1 MLDPLEQ
8 FRTSIF
14 GRVTVLFV
22 IQIALS
28 VLVIWASM
36 HQGEEGGMVRGA
48 VLTFTSR
55 VNTDFCGASCQWSL
69 IVIARFICGMVMHV
83 SLQGELLMGMSMM
96 KYSANHPWKF
106 LSWKQ
111 AFLAGLL
118 QTVTVIV
125 VEIVNLV
132 AILQNHEI
140 VDLVMDFMALVI
152 ISHFGNY
159 FYSAVNETEFK
170 DIITQRDFENFLIVQ
185 TTTSSVGAHYKIEGN
200 KIQLQQCEKQWL
212 EYANKS

>member
-152 ISHFGNY
+152 ISHFW
-159 FYSAVNETEFK
+159 FK
-170 DIITQRDFENFLIVQ
+170 VSKKVD
-185 TTTSSVGAHYKIEGN
+185 
-200 KIQLQQCEKQWL
+200 
-212 EYANKS
+212 

>member
-1 MLDPLEQ
+1 MNPIGPRNLQLNCSISALGASRAGVSQNNASIQEEESHENESKGHQESDDGDLSLDDMLDPLEQ
-8 FRTSIF
+8 FRTSIL

-36 HQGEEGGMVRGA
+36 HNTEVGGAVRGL
-48 VLTFTSR
+48 VSTLTPKAD
-55 VNTDFCGASCQWSL
+55 TDFCGASCQWSL

-106 LSWKQ
+106 LNWKQ
-111 AFLAGLL
+111 AYLAGLL
-118 QTVTVIV
+118 QTVTVVV

-132 AILQNHEI
+132 AIL
-140 VDLVMDFMALVI
+140 
-152 ISHFGNY
+152 
-159 FYSAVNETEFK
+159 
-170 DIITQRDFENFLIVQ
+170 
-185 TTTSSVGAHYKIEGN
+185 
-200 KIQLQQCEKQWL
+200 
-212 EYANKS
+212 